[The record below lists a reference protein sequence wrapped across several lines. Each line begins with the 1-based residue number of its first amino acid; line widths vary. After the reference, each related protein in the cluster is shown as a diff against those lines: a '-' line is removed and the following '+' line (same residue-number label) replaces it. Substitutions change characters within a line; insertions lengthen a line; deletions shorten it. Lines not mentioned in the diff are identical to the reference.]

1 MRFSQRV
8 RNGLSNELNFWI
20 FQEVIEEDGAFTHA
34 GEFRGFAV
42 GHGRS

>member
-8 RNGLSNELNFWI
+8 RNGLSDELNFGI
-20 FQEVIEEDGAFTHA
+20 FEDVIEQDDAFTHA
-34 GEFRGFAV
+34 GTFRGLAV